1 MKNILVTTD
10 FSKNAYDALF
20 YATRLFK
27 KEPCQ
32 FYILNTF
39 EVKTPTFTSRL
50 YPEKGSV
57 LYQKLSKK
65 SECQLK
71 EVLQSIVRD
80 TEDFDHQFEIISISK
95 PLIDT
100 VAKTIESKQI
110 DLVVMG
116 TKGASGIK
124 EAFMGSNT
132 VNIIEAINS
141 SPILVVPENIDIYPL
156 YHIAFATDFTHKY
169 NLNALKTLKSFCKL
183 DDAVLKVIYVAQT
196 KELNNTQQEN
206 KFQLD
211 CYFDDVKHN
220 TIRITKNRSVEKH
233 ISTMVDYLEF
243 DLLVMIKYRHGFF
256 EKITREAVIK
266 KIGHHTK
273 RPFLIIP
280 NKLINVIF

>member
-39 EVKTPTFTSRL
+39 EVKTPIFTSRL
-50 YPEKGSV
+50 YLEKGAA
-57 LYQKLSKK
+57 LYHSLSEK
-65 SECQLK
+65 SECELK
-71 EVLQSIVRD
+71 EVLHSIVRD
-80 TEDFDHQFEIISISK
+80 TEDFEHQFEIISISK
-95 PLIDT
+95 PLIET
-100 VAKTIESKQI
+100 IAKTIVSKQI

-124 EAFMGSNT
+124 EIFMGSNT
-132 VNIIEAINS
+132 VNVIEAINS

-156 YHIAFATDFTHKY
+156 YHIAFATDFTNKY
-169 NLNALKTLKSFCKL
+169 NLNVLQTLKSFCKL
-183 DDAVLKVIYVAQT
+183 DDAILKVIHVTDT
-196 KELNNTQQEN
+196 KELSNSQQEN
-206 KFQLD
+206 KRSLD
-211 CYFDDVKHN
+211 TYFDDVKHS
-220 TIRITKNRSVEKH
+220 TISIAKNKSVEKH
-233 ISTMVDYLEF
+233 ISTMVDCLEF
-243 DLLVMIKYRHGFF
+243 DLLAMIKYRHGFF
-256 EKITREAVIK
+256 EKMTHEAIIK

-280 NKLINVIF
+280 DELINVIY